1 MFQASRLKQLSLSTQ
16 KMAWETEPFLP
27 DLRPLS
33 QHLTQLCLQQCGC
46 VGCGLDKFIA
56 ILQPLT
62 RLQVLTISQTC
73 FLEGLPR
80 LLRALPHLHTLQLPD
95 ATVYGQEQLDSL
107 LAATQLSSIQL
118 NSLMGL
124 TSSRADVPCSW
135 QRLELTGDIGC
146 SSAAHLPLQSLTQPL
161 VLGELRTDYDNCKQ
175 VAAAAH
181 NLTSCSVSVRIKVL
195 HLDVA
200 GLQHVK
206 LQQLEASLQ
215 ALNNCS
221 WETVSVTHMNVGAA
235 NVATLAPLCQGCTK
249 LEFAYSSLTPSLE
262 FWRQLM
268 QHMPTVTHLTFSNSS
283 PAQPSP
289 AQPSPAQPSPA
300 QPSPA
305 QPSPAQPSPA
315 QPSPAQPSPAQP
327 SPAQPSPAQPSPA
340 QPSPA
345 QPSPAQPSPA
355 QPSPAQ
361 PSPAQPSPAQPS
373 PAQPSPAQPSPAQP
387 SPAQPSP
394 AQPSPAQ
401 PSPAQPSPAQPS
413 PAQPS
418 PAQPSPAQPSPAQPS
433 PAQPSPAQPSPAQP
447 SPAQPSPAQPSPAQL
462 SPPQPQAT
470 TMTITTTSYDKPP
483 L

>member
-1 MFQASRLKQLSLSTQ
+1 MPLDCSRSLAQHLMDTFPGLTSLSLDKYALPCSGLAILLSHPQLSLQLQQLDLSSTTILQAKRPGPGAAILETMFHASRLKQLSLSTQ
-16 KMAWETEPFLP
+16 KMAGETEPHLP

-33 QHLTQLCLQQCGC
+33 QHLTQLCLQQCGR
-46 VGCGLDKFIA
+46 VGCGLDNFIA

-62 RLQVLTISQTC
+62 RLQVLTISQTY

-161 VLGELRTDYDNCKQ
+161 VLGELRTDYDNYKQ

-235 NVATLAPLCQGCTK
+235 NVATLAPLCQGCTH
-249 LEFAYSSLTPSLE
+249 LEFSYSSLTPSLE
-262 FWRQLM
+262 FWRQLV
-268 QHMPTVTHLTFSNSS
+268 QHMPTVTHLTFSKSDGSASAAMHQSLKRMAEQPWARWLDICIARHTYSDTFPASWRAS
-283 PAQPSP
+283 PLSQPGKFKVWFKS
-289 AQPSPAQPSPA
+289 
-300 QPSPA
+300 
-305 QPSPAQPSPA
+305 
-315 QPSPAQPSPAQP
+315 
-327 SPAQPSPAQPSPA
+327 
-340 QPSPA
+340 
-345 QPSPAQPSPA
+345 
-355 QPSPAQ
+355 
-361 PSPAQPSPAQPS
+361 
-373 PAQPSPAQPSPAQP
+373 
-387 SPAQPSP
+387 
-394 AQPSPAQ
+394 
-401 PSPAQPSPAQPS
+401 
-413 PAQPS
+413 
-418 PAQPSPAQPSPAQPS
+418 
-433 PAQPSPAQPSPAQP
+433 
-447 SPAQPSPAQPSPAQL
+447 
-462 SPPQPQAT
+462 
-470 TMTITTTSYDKPP
+470 
-483 L
+483 